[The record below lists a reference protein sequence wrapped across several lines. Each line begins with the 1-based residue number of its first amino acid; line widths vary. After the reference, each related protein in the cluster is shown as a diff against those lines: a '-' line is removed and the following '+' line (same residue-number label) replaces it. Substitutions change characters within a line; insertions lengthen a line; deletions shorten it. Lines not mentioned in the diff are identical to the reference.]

1 MGQCKETTR
10 GIRLC
15 TLGLRKNKRT
25 NISMSDNDQHKQK
38 EQFTFMIFTTK
49 CGGLFIAIVHLSRH
63 PDPWIY
69 SKFNVFSFSMA
80 SVVPF
85 PRAHCSLPPRMFS
98 IFSNRSFPLSPLA
111 TGLPFSFT
119 ALNSHPLFYLPL
131 ALCLFLCFSFSL
143 LPTTI
148 PSSPFLNVCTQS
160 PGNVHGEPRS
170 RSRCP
175 WWSFS
180 RLPDLWFPIQPWWR
194 HGYHI
199 LSQCPHQHD
208 GKETGWT
215 RHVTATVI
223 TS

>member
-10 GIRLC
+10 GIRIC

-119 ALNSHPLFYLPL
+119 ALNSHPLFYLSL
-131 ALCLFLCFSFSL
+131 ALCLFVFHSL
-143 LPTTI
+143 FYPQPFPPP
-148 PSSPFLNVCTQS
+148 PSLMSAHNHRAMCMV
-160 PGNVHGEPRS
+160 NHVVAHAA
-170 RSRCP
+170 
-175 WWSFS
+175 
-180 RLPDLWFPIQPWWR
+180 
-194 HGYHI
+194 
-199 LSQCPHQHD
+199 HD
-208 GKETGWT
+208 GPSHGSQTSGSQYNHGGATGIT
-215 RHVTATVI
+215 FFHNALTSTMARRQDELAT
-223 TS
+223 